1 MRKLLRRLTPLLFCT
16 TSLLLAAPAASAQD
30 SETSA
35 DGYGLNPGDVLQVSV
50 WREPDLI
57 REVLVRP
64 DGKIN
69 FPLVGDI
76 DAADRTPEAVQS
88 EIVSR
93 LEQYIPD
100 AVVTVALVQIGG
112 NKIYVL
118 GKVLRPGE
126 FTVGAQVDVMQ
137 ALAMAGGL
145 NQFAAANKIRVLRR
159 GDDGRQRSIDFRY
172 SDVEDGRNLDTNIM
186 LESGD
191 VVVVP

>member
-1 MRKLLRRLTPLLFCT
+1 MQMRSWSKRLTPLVL
-16 TSLLLAAPAASAQD
+16 SALWYAVAATPAAAQI
-30 SETSA
+30 T
-35 DGYGLNPGDVLQVSV
+35 DGYGLNPGDVLQISV
-50 WREPDLI
+50 WREPDLL

-76 DAADRTPEAVQS
+76 AAADRTPEQVQA
-88 EIVSR
+88 EIVAR
-93 LEQYIPD
+93 LEEFIPD

-126 FTVGAQVDVMQ
+126 FTIGARVDVMQ

-145 NQFAAANKIRVLRR
+145 NQFAAANKIKVLRR
-159 GDDGRQRSIDFRY
+159 SDDGRQRAIGFRY
-172 SDVEDGRNLDTNIM
+172 SDVEDGSNLTSNIM

>member
-1 MRKLLRRLTPLLFCT
+1 MQMRSWFRRLLPIVWCTLLFAGQST
-16 TSLLLAAPAASAQD
+16 PAGAQ
-30 SETSA
+30 E
-35 DGYGLNPGDVLQVSV
+35 GYGLNPGDVLQVSV
-50 WREPDLI
+50 WREPDLL

-69 FPLVGDI
+69 FPLAGDI
-76 DAADRTPEAVQS
+76 AAAGRTPEEVQS

-93 LEQYIPD
+93 LEEFIPD

-126 FTVGAQVDVMQ
+126 FTIAARVDVMQ

-145 NQFAAANKIRVLRR
+145 NQFAAANKIKVLRR
-159 GDDGRQRSIDFRY
+159 GNDGRQRAIGFRY
-172 SDVEDGRNLDTNIM
+172 ADVEDGDNLTSNIM

>member
-1 MRKLLRRLTPLLFCT
+1 MSRILSFFC
-16 TSLLLAAPAASAQD
+16 LAVLCAGGTVAHAQD
-30 SETSA
+30 EA
-35 DGYGLNPGDVLQVSV
+35 GYGLNAGDILQVSV
-50 WREPDLI
+50 WREAELS

-76 DAADRTPEAVQS
+76 DVAGRTPEDVQQ
-88 EIVSR
+88 ELVQR

-100 AVVTVALVQIGG
+100 AVATVAVINVAG

-118 GKVLRPGE
+118 GKVARPGE
-126 FTVGAQVDVMQ
+126 FPVSGRVDVMQ

-145 NQFAAANKIRVLRR
+145 NQFAAANKIKVLRR
-159 GDDGRQRSIDFRY
+159 DVNNRQRAIEFRY
-172 SDVEDGRNLDTNIM
+172 ADVEDGRSLDSNIM
-186 LESGD
+186 LQSGD

>member
-1 MRKLLRRLTPLLFCT
+1 MRIVYRRLLPLLTCA
-16 TSLLLAAPAASAQD
+16 LLSLAATGPAVAQT
-30 SETSA
+30 E
-35 DGYGLNPGDVLQVSV
+35 GYGLNPGDVLQISV
-50 WREPDLI
+50 WREPDLL

-64 DGKIN
+64 DGRIN

-76 DAADRTPEAVQS
+76 VAADRTPEEVQA
-88 EIVSR
+88 EIVER
-93 LEQYIPD
+93 LEEFIPD

-126 FTVGAQVDVMQ
+126 FTIGTRVDVMQ

-145 NQFAAANKIRVLRR
+145 NQFAAGNKIKVLRR
-159 GDDGRQRSIDFRY
+159 GADGRQRAIGFRY
-172 SDVEDGRNLDTNIM
+172 ADVEDGDNLSSNIM

>member
-1 MRKLLRRLTPLLFCT
+1 MRKLLSQLAPLALVAAGFLF
-16 TSLLLAAPAASAQD
+16 AAPATLAQGD
-30 SETSA
+30 SE
-35 DGYGLNPGDVLQVSV
+35 GYGLNPGDVLQISV
-50 WREPDLI
+50 WRETDLI

-76 DAADRTPEAVQS
+76 DAAGHTPEVVQAQ
-88 EIVSR
+88 IVSR
-93 LEQYIPD
+93 LDQFIPD
-100 AVVTVALVQIGG
+100 PVVTVALVQIGG

-126 FTVGAQVDVMQ
+126 FTIASQVDVMQ

-145 NQFAAANKIRVLRR
+145 NQFAAANKIKVLRR
-159 GDDGRQRSIDFRY
+159 ASDGRQRSIDFRY
-172 SDVEDGRNLDTNIM
+172 SDVEDGRSLESNIM

>member
-1 MRKLLRRLTPLLFCT
+1 MRNSMRQLPWLWCVAVALL
-16 TSLLLAAPAASAQD
+16 SAPGAQAQTD
-30 SETSA
+30 G
-35 DGYGLNPGDVLQVSV
+35 GYGLNAGDVLLVSV
-50 WREPDLI
+50 WREPELS

-69 FPLVGDI
+69 FPLAGDVL
-76 DAADRTPEAVQS
+76 AAGRTPEQVQAD
-88 EIVSR
+88 IVER

-100 AVVTVALVQIGG
+100 AVATVAVLNVAG
-112 NKIYVL
+112 NKIYVI

-126 FTVGAQVDVMQ
+126 FAVTRRVDVMQ

-145 NQFAAANKIRVLRR
+145 NQFAAANKIKVLRR
-159 GDDGRQRSIDFRY
+159 DQNGHQRSIDFRY
-172 SDVEDGRNLDTNIM
+172 ADVEDGRNLTSNIM